1 MPSSSCAMRWSWRVL
16 LLLHSSCEY
25 VCFLLRWDLTNEGGD
40 SRRKDRMMM
49 MPPRV
54 KVNARPKT
62 LKFECA
68 EDKIF

>member
-1 MPSSSCAMRWSWRVL
+1 M
-16 LLLHSSCEY
+16 
-25 VCFLLRWDLTNEGGD
+25 CFLLRWDLTNEGGD